1 MMQLSNYTFH
11 SPWLLLS
18 LLLVPILA
26 FWYYRQVRKAESKMP
41 LPGLGH
47 IKHQLSMKEVGSR
60 LLPIIKLVGLVSM
73 LIALA
78 RPQLSLQ
85 EEEVK
90 AEGIDIMMVMDLSS
104 SMLAQ
109 DFSPDRI
116 SISKVMAQNFVEKR
130 PYDRVGLV
138 VFAGEAFTQCPL
150 TVDHKIVNDFLQS
163 LQCGLLEDGTAIGMG
178 LATAVNRLK
187 ESKAKSKIVI
197 LLTDGSNNAGYI
209 KPMTAA
215 DIAKE
220 IGVRVYSIGVGTTG
234 TARAPISRRKD
245 GTFIFGNTR
254 VNIDET
260 LLTEMSKQTG
270 GQYFRATN
278 SQQLEQIYAY
288 IDTLEKT
295 EIEVNVYKRYEEKYR
310 GFVLFGLGCWL
321 LAWLLG
327 HTLLRR
333 LP

>member
-1 MMQLSNYTFH
+1 MSSYAFH
-11 SPWLLLS
+11 NPWLLLT
-18 LLLVPILA
+18 LLIIPALV
-26 FWYYRQVRKAESKMP
+26 FYYYRYTRKSEAKMP
-41 LPGLGH
+41 LPGLGSITH
-47 IKHQLSMKEVGSR
+47 KLSLKEVGSR
-60 LLPIIKLVGLVSM
+60 LLPIIKLIGLASM

-85 EEEVK
+85 EVEET
-90 AEGIDIMMVMDLSS
+90 AEGIDIMLVMDLSS

-109 DFSPDRI
+109 DFTPDRI
-116 SISKVMAQNFVEKR
+116 SASKVMAERFVEKR
-130 PYDRVGLV
+130 PYDRIGLV

-150 TVDHKIVNDFLQS
+150 TVDHKIVNDFLAS

-187 ESKAKSKIVI
+187 ESDAKSKIVI

-234 TARAPISRRKD
+234 SARAPIRRRND

-260 LLTEMSKQTG
+260 LLTEMSKETG

-295 EIEVNVYKRYEEKYR
+295 EIETNVYKRYEEKYR
-310 GFVLFGLGCWL
+310 GFVLFGLACWL

>member
-1 MMQLSNYTFH
+1 MEMSSYAFH
-11 SPWLLLS
+11 NPWLLLT
-18 LLLVPILA
+18 LLIIPALV
-26 FWYYRQVRKAESKMP
+26 FYYYRYTRKSEAKMP
-41 LPGLGH
+41 LPGLGS
-47 IKHQLSMKEVGSR
+47 IKHRLSVKEVGSR
-60 LLPIIKLVGLVSM
+60 LLPIIKLLGLASM

-85 EEEVK
+85 EVEET
-90 AEGIDIMMVMDLSS
+90 AEGIDIMLVMDLSS

-109 DFSPDRI
+109 DFTPDRI
-116 SISKVMAQNFVEKR
+116 SASKVMAERFVEKR
-130 PYDRVGLV
+130 PYDRIGLV

-150 TVDHKIVNDFLQS
+150 TIDHKIVNDFLAS

-187 ESKAKSKIVI
+187 ESDAKSKIVI

-234 TARAPISRRKD
+234 SARAPIRRRTD
-245 GTFIFGNTR
+245 GSFIFGNTR

-295 EIEVNVYKRYEEKYR
+295 EIETNVYKRYEEKYR
-310 GFVLFGLGCWL
+310 GFVLFGLACWL

>member
-1 MMQLSNYTFH
+1 MGLSSYTFH
-11 SPWLLLS
+11 NPWLLLT
-18 LLLVPILA
+18 LVIIPMLA
-26 FWYYRQVRKAESKMP
+26 YWYYSRGVKSQSLMP
-41 LPGLGH
+41 LPGLGEITH
-47 IKHQLSMKEVGSR
+47 RRSIKEVLSR
-60 LLPIIKLVGLVSM
+60 CLPILKLLGLAGLLV
-73 LIALA
+73 ALA

-109 DFSPDRI
+109 DFTPDRI
-116 SISKVMAQNFVEKR
+116 SISKVMAQSFVDKR
-130 PYDRVGLV
+130 PYDRIGLV

-150 TVDHKIVNDFLQS
+150 TVDHDIVDAFLGS

-220 IGVRVYSIGVGTTG
+220 IGVKVYSIGVGSNG
-234 TARAPISRRKD
+234 RARAPVSRRQD
-245 GTFIFGNTR
+245 GSFVFGTTR
-254 VNIDET
+254 VDIDET

-270 GQYFRATN
+270 GQYFRATT

-310 GFVLFGLGCWL
+310 GFLLFGLGCWL
-321 LAWLLG
+321 ISWLLG

>member
-1 MMQLSNYTFH
+1 MDLSSYTFH
-11 SPWLLLS
+11 SPWLLLT
-18 LLLVPILA
+18 LLIIPALVY
-26 FWYYRQVRKAESKMP
+26 WYYGRMRKTEAKMP
-41 LPGLGH
+41 LPGLGNIQH
-47 IKHQLSMKEVGSR
+47 KLSIKEVGSR
-60 LLPIIKLVGLVSM
+60 LLPIIKLLGLASM

-90 AEGIDIMMVMDLSS
+90 AEGIDIMLVMDLSS

-109 DFSPDRI
+109 DFTPDRI
-116 SISKVMAQNFVEKR
+116 SISKVMAQDFVEKR
-130 PYDRVGLV
+130 PYDRIGLV

-150 TVDHKIVNDFLQS
+150 TVDHKIVNDFLGS

-187 ESKAKSKIVI
+187 ESEAKSKIVI

-215 DIAKE
+215 EIAKE
-220 IGVRVYSIGVGTTG
+220 IGVRVYSIGVGSTG
-234 TARAPISRRKD
+234 TAKAPVSKRAD
-245 GTFIFGNTR
+245 GSFIFRNTR

-260 LLTEMSKQTG
+260 LLTEMSKETG

-278 SQQLEQIYAY
+278 SQQLQQIYAY

-295 EIEVNVYKRYEEKYR
+295 EIEVNIYKRYEEKYR
-310 GFVLFGLGCWL
+310 GFVLFGLACWL

>member
-1 MMQLSNYTFH
+1 MEMSSYAFH
-11 SPWLLLS
+11 NPWLLLT
-18 LLLVPILA
+18 LLIIPALV
-26 FWYYRQVRKAESKMP
+26 FYYYRYTRKSEAKMP
-41 LPGLGH
+41 LPGLGSITH
-47 IKHQLSMKEVGSR
+47 RLSIKEVGSR
-60 LLPIIKLVGLVSM
+60 LLPIIKLLGLASM

-85 EEEVK
+85 EVEET
-90 AEGIDIMMVMDLSS
+90 AEGIDIMLVMDLSS

-109 DFSPDRI
+109 DFTPDRI
-116 SISKVMAQNFVEKR
+116 SASKVMAERFVEKR
-130 PYDRVGLV
+130 PYDRIGLV

-150 TVDHKIVNDFLQS
+150 TV
-163 LQCGLLEDGTAIGMG
+163 E
-178 LATAVNRLK
+178 
-187 ESKAKSKIVI
+187 IVI

-234 TARAPISRRKD
+234 SARAPIRRRND

-260 LLTEMSKQTG
+260 LLTEMSKETG

-278 SQQLEQIYAY
+278 SQQPEQIYAY

-295 EIEVNVYKRYEEKYR
+295 EIETNVYKRYEEKYR
-310 GFVLFGLGCWL
+310 GFVLFGLACWL